1 MQFHD
6 RFRIAQSQSEPFH
19 VMHVPARHPIET
31 YEHLVLRLFRNSD
44 SCVPNSNNKTVTLLF
59 RLYVYIQRIMGIFDG
74 IINQISDNIQHMYLV
89 RRYYITFR
97 V

>member
-6 RFRIAQSQSEPFH
+6 RFSIAQPQSEPFH

-31 YEHLVLRLFRNSD
+31 FKHLVLRLLRNPD
-44 SCVPNSNNKTVTLLF
+44 SRVPNSNNKTVPLLF
-59 RLYVYIQRIMGIFDG
+59 RVYVYIQRIMGIFDG
-74 IINQISDNIQHMYLV
+74 IINQITDNIQHMYLV